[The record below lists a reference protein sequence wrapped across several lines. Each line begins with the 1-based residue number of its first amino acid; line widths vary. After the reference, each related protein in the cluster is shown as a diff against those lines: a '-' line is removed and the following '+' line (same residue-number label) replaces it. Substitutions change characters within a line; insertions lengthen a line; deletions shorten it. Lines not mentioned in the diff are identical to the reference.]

1 LEFHS
6 GQNSNRLESSS
17 RKNLLCYIYIYLCI
31 YKYLCIHTCIFI
43 YKCICTHIYLSVY
56 IIQIFACID
65 IPTMSHTN
73 TRTYTYIH
81 ACYIS
86 CVHVH
91 VYFFTCII
99 IYIFKSVQVNECM
112 YIYDQLSMYA
122 FKFEC
127 TFMFRHEL
135 WKWGAVFFT
144 NDVGSRTM
152 FCKWILSIIQVFMH
166 DVRTNSINI
175 RLNDTSPT
183 KQILICLSLST
194 TMPLT
199 PLLRSLNPWH
209 VYFSTHQR
217 TLVIILTLLRCIMC
231 QINFRSLPKGSPST
245 PVRLFQQRYRHW

>member
-1 LEFHS
+1 MWDTPNADRYGANLKTSEKSRLQFWS
-6 GQNSNRLESSS
+6 FIVDRIQTDWSPRLE
-17 RKNLLCYIYIYLCI
+17 KICCVIYIYLCI

-122 FKFEC
+122 FIFEC

-135 WKWGAVFFT
+135 WK
-144 NDVGSRTM
+144 
-152 FCKWILSIIQVFMH
+152 
-166 DVRTNSINI
+166 
-175 RLNDTSPT
+175 
-183 KQILICLSLST
+183 
-194 TMPLT
+194 
-199 PLLRSLNPWH
+199 
-209 VYFSTHQR
+209 
-217 TLVIILTLLRCIMC
+217 
-231 QINFRSLPKGSPST
+231 
-245 PVRLFQQRYRHW
+245 